1 MSVERP
7 NAAAMT
13 GGIGGGSNTA
23 AERFNIR
30 RRGSAYGGGKKH
42 RKNKYEQYSKRSS

>member
-30 RRGSAYGGGKKH
+30 RRGSAYGGGKMH